1 MNYSATN
8 DHNNEK
14 KELQTS
20 ALHKYLKRHESL
32 ASTDIDFRLFP
43 PQLAI

>member
-8 DHNNEK
+8 DRNHKK

-20 ALHKYLKRHESL
+20 ALRKYLKRHESL
-32 ASTDIDFRLFP
+32 ASTDIDSRLFP
-43 PQLAI
+43 RQLTL